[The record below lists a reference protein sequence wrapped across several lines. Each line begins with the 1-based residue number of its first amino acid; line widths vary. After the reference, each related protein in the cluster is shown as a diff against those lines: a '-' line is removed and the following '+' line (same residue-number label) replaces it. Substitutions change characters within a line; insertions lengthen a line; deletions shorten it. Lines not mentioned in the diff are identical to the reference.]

1 MRSFFGKLAQLRK
14 QRDAVYG
21 INRRNVELV
30 YRYNP
35 RRYYPLADDKL
46 IAKEYLSRG
55 GVAVLDNLAVCANL
69 GEVSQFVD
77 QLGKYDQFVIK
88 PARSSGGRGLV
99 VVCERSD
106 ATTWRKV
113 SGSTITGTDLGYH
126 AANIVYGVYS
136 KDRADRAFAE
146 PRVIPHPVYAGFWSA
161 GLCDIRVITLQ
172 GRAVLAMV
180 RVPTLRSQG
189 RANLHQGGLGLAVD
203 LETGRTTRAV
213 HRGQAISLHPES
225 RASLLGIQLPA
236 WSEVMRVAERSA
248 ASVPLEYLGVDL
260 VVDDQARVW
269 VLEINVRPGLEIQN
283 VTATGLGS
291 ALERA
296 S

>member
-1 MRSFFGKLAQLRK
+1 MRSLFDKVLQLRK
-14 QRDAVYG
+14 RRDAVYG

-30 YRYNP
+30 YRHNP

-46 IAKEYLSRG
+46 IAKEYLSKG

-69 GEVSQFVD
+69 GEVSSFVD
-77 QLGKYDQFVIK
+77 QLSKHDQFVIK

-99 VVCERSD
+99 VVCEQID
-106 ATTWRKV
+106 ATTWRTV
-113 SGSTITGTDLGYH
+113 SGAAITGNELGRQ

-146 PRVIPHPVYAGFWSA
+146 PRVIPHPVYAEFWSA
-161 GLCDIRVITLQ
+161 GLCDIRVITLE

-203 LETGRTTRAV
+203 LQTGRTTRAV
-213 HRGQAISLHPES
+213 HRGQAITLHPES
-225 RASLLGIQLPA
+225 KASLIGIQLPV
-236 WSEVMRVAERSA
+236 WPEVLRVAELSA
-248 ASVPLEYLGVDL
+248 ASVPLGYLGVDL
-260 VVDDQARVW
+260 VVDAQARVW

-283 VTATGLGS
+283 VNATGLGS

>member
-1 MRSFFGKLAQLRK
+1 LIKVRK
-14 QRDAVYG
+14 QRDTVYG

-30 YRYNP
+30 YRHNP

-46 IAKEYLSRG
+46 IAKEYLSKG
-55 GVAVLDNLAVCANL
+55 GVAVLDNLAVCGNL
-69 GEVSQFVD
+69 GEVSQFVST
-77 QLGKYDQFVIK
+77 LSNHEQFVIK

-99 VVCERSD
+99 VVCERTGES
-106 ATTWRKV
+106 TWRTV
-113 SGSTITGTDLGYH
+113 SGATITGADIGRH

-146 PRVIPHPVYAGFWSA
+146 PRVVPHPVYADFWSA
-161 GLCDIRVITLQ
+161 GLCDIRVITLHA
-172 GRAVLAMV
+172 RPVLAMV

-189 RANLHQGGLGLAVD
+189 KANLHQGGLGLAVD
-203 LETGRTTRAV
+203 LETGRTHRAV
-213 HRGQAISLHPES
+213 HRGHSLTLHPES
-225 RASLLGIQLPA
+225 NASLIGIELPA
-236 WSEVMRVAERSA
+236 WSEVLRVARGAA
-248 ASVPLEYLGVDL
+248 ASVPLQYLGVDL
-260 VVDDQARVW
+260 VVDEHARVW

-283 VTATGLGS
+283 VTGIGLAS